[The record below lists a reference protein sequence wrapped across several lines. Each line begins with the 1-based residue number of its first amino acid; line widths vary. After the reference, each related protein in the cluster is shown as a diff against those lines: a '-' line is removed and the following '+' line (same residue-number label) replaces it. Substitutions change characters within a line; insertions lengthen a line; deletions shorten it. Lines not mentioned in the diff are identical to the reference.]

1 MINTVSLLIDMDYV
15 KSKSEFLRL
24 VKQGGV
30 QLNGEKIVE
39 NTLYIVIKNEDVSKR
54 NVCYI
59 LIFSIIVLD
68 IFFSC
73 HYNAI
78 PASYEAY

>member
-1 MINTVSLLIDMDYV
+1 MYQNIMFGTSSFFYQ
-15 KSKSEFLRL
+15 SFY
-24 VKQGGV
+24 
-30 QLNGEKIVE
+30 E
-39 NTLYIVIKNEDVSKR
+39 NL
-54 NVCYI
+54 
-59 LIFSIIVLD
+59 